1 MSDGVR
7 LGQLL
12 CDEDII
18 TKRQLSKALQEQVKG
33 RKGTLGEILVEMGVC
48 TFEDITDAMMSH
60 SSDTQKHEKK
70 HEEIHKEPIPKPVV
84 EPEPVV
90 VQPTPQPVAQPT
102 PQPVVEEPKVEEPI
116 ELSEDKV
123 MGTKFTMSI
132 QTIIALVSVI
142 AAGVGGYY
150 MLLSEIEEAK
160 NLPEPPSI
168 ESIFGD
174 EYPSKPD
181 GHNWPRSYEQYKSQ
195 VGGLQEDMD
204 AVYEI
209 IDEYEEAI
217 EDLEKLVANLR
228 VEVAKKKDK

>member
-1 MSDGVR
+1 MSENGIK

-12 CDEDII
+12 CDADVI

-33 RKGTLGEILVEMGVC
+33 KKGTLGEILVDMGVC
-48 TFEDITDAMMSH
+48 TFEDITDAMMNH
-60 SSDTQKHEKK
+60 SSDTQKHEEK
-70 HEEIHKEPIPKPVV
+70 HEEIHKEPIPQPVQQ
-84 EPEPVV
+84 PV
-90 VQPTPQPVAQPT
+90 VQPTPQPV
-102 PQPVVEEPKVEEPI
+102 VDEPKVEEPI
-116 ELSEDKV
+116 ELSEEKV
-123 MGTKFTMSI
+123 MGTKFTMSL
-132 QTIIALVSVI
+132 QTLGALVSVI

-150 MLLSEIEEAK
+150 MLLQEIEEAK

-217 EDLEKLVANLR
+217 ADLEKLVSNLR